1 MTTVDH
7 GQWTV
12 HKNEFKVEENEK
24 LYYTIGEVAARF
36 GVNVSLIRFWTN
48 EFSRFLKPKTNKKGN
63 RMYTVQDIE
72 VIARIYDLVKVRG
85 FTLSGA
91 KDELNKKSDIQDTKK
106 EQITKLLQLKQWL
119 IEERNKLK
127 TLH

>member
-1 MTTVDH
+1 MDTT
-7 GQWTV
+7 
-12 HKNEFKVEENEK
+12 EK
-24 LYYTIGEVAARF
+24 LYHTIGEVAARF

-63 RMYTVQDIE
+63 RLYTVQDIE

-127 TLH
+127 TSH